1 MKSEPRDRFD
11 GSTIEDSI
19 MRVPAEL
26 AVDAVGLWQVV
37 AAGRQG
43 FDLSGGDL
51 YSFVRQHIMALLE
64 KGAKPVI
71 GSADKMYFWV
81 AVDYGKTP
89 DEIADAI
96 LMEWQNSGREPDVGG
111 VWFALP
117 HIYEAKRTNR
127 AGSESKDRI

>member
-1 MKSEPRDRFD
+1 
-11 GSTIEDSI
+11 

-37 AAGRQG
+37 AAGREG
-43 FDLSGGDL
+43 SDLAGNDL
-51 YSFVRQHIMALLE
+51 YNFVRQHIVALLE

-81 AVDYGKTP
+81 VVDYGKTP

-117 HIYEAKRTNR
+117 HIYQATRKNC
-127 AGSESKDRI
+127 ADGES